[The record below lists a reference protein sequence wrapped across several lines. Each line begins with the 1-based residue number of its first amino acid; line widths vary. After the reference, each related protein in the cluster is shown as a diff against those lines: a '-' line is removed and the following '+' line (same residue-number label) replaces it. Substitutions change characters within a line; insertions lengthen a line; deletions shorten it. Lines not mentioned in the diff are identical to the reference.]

1 MTGTF
6 LLLNDIKLKN
16 FACIFAL
23 LFSIRPIEKYN
34 RPKLSKYQ
42 KIVLPL
48 LIIPQHY
55 IVVGPVL
62 PKTIHTTIYILLFI
76 FFGVTFKGTLL
87 YQLFR

>member
-1 MTGTF
+1 M
-6 LLLNDIKLKN
+6 N

-23 LFSIRPIEKYN
+23 LFSIKPIEKYIKIS
-34 RPKLSKYQ
+34 KLK
-42 KIVLPL
+42 KKTVVLP
-48 LIIPQHY
+48 LIIPQYY

-76 FFGVTFKGTLL
+76 FFGVIFKGTLL